1 LTSAWL
7 LLHEVALSFTFVAR
21 SRSCI
26 KPLALITRD
35 EYLQPHFEVSR
46 PTQVLD
52 LDRIVQCAEG
62 DGLCSLDEM
71 NEMIQD
77 LETLNKSC
85 KDDTRSE
92 GCSMDSVEARDAV
105 KHALASQIEL
115 AGARQQM
122 KKMDIIETWREQ
134 PHDVEYKDH
143 AFDHFV
149 DYRYIGE
156 CESH

>member
-1 LTSAWL
+1 
-7 LLHEVALSFTFVAR
+7 
-21 SRSCI
+21 
-26 KPLALITRD
+26 
-35 EYLQPHFEVSR
+35 
-46 PTQVLD
+46 
-52 LDRIVQCAEG
+52 
-62 DGLCSLDEM
+62 
-71 NEMIQD
+71 
-77 LETLNKSC
+77 
-85 KDDTRSE
+85 
-92 GCSMDSVEARDAV
+92 MDSVEARDAL

>member
-71 NEMIQD
+71 NEMIQGKMRKRVVRTRIV
-77 LETLNKSC
+77 LATLIKTLFNLS
-85 KDDTRSE
+85 
-92 GCSMDSVEARDAV
+92 
-105 KHALASQIEL
+105 L
-115 AGARQQM
+115 
-122 KKMDIIETWREQ
+122 
-134 PHDVEYKDH
+134 
-143 AFDHFV
+143 
-149 DYRYIGE
+149 DYR
-156 CESH
+156 S